1 MFLFLVKANQNL
13 KFLHWASIL
22 IGNLQSIPASFKWE
36 SPRQPAWITAI
47 NFLSPMKQLVAQVIV
62 ALVVKQGALTIAA
75 VFLLC
80 QLCRYVLLNA
90 TQAVMSYAPCT
101 VVKFLHFPYLFVQGI
116 ARLCVIICVPVTAVH
131 NS

>member
-1 MFLFLVKANQNL
+1 
-13 KFLHWASIL
+13 
-22 IGNLQSIPASFKWE
+22 
-36 SPRQPAWITAI
+36 
-47 NFLSPMKQLVAQVIV
+47 MKQLVAQVIV
-62 ALVVKQGALTIAA
+62 ALVVKQGALIIAA

-80 QLCRYVLLNA
+80 QLLLNA

-101 VVKFLHFPYLFVQGI
+101 VVKFLHFPYLFVQAI

>member
-1 MFLFLVKANQNL
+1 MGTFR
-13 KFLHWASIL
+13 
-22 IGNLQSIPASFKWE
+22 E
-36 SPRQPAWITAI
+36 SLLLSNGSPPGQRARITAI
-47 NFLSPMKQLVAQVIV
+47 KFLSPMKQLVAQVIV
-62 ALVVKQGALTIAA
+62 ALVVKQGALIIAA

-101 VVKFLHFPYLFVQGI
+101 VVKFLHFPYLFVQAI